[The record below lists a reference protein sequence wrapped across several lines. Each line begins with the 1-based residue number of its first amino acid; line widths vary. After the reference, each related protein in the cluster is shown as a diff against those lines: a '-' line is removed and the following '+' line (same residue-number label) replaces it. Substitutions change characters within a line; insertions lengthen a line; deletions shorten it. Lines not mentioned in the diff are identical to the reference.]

1 MTSKKFWVAT
11 GHTGAED
18 SPVWNAFEYVNGS
31 DYVRCFDSEVAAVDD
46 ARRLNRQMFDAFLE
60 AGGSMD
66 GSKEWIDD
74 APGFSV
80 QEGDPLMLFYGW
92 NFPRFNGASVQAMEA
107 ACREVEYSGYPLI
120 AFRAARDPD
129 GGYPDDG
136 SIEAL
141 YELNGDGKQLVVRFT
156 ADGTDIDFWKIDR
169 YARRID
175 AIRDGWTASDDWK

>member
-1 MTSKKFWVAT
+1 MTNKKFWVAT
-11 GHTGAED
+11 GHNGAED
-18 SPVWNAFEYVNGS
+18 SPVWGTFEYMNGS
-31 DYVRCFDSEVAAVDD
+31 DFVRCFDSETAAGDE
-46 ARRLNRQMFDAFLE
+46 ARRLNRQMWGMFAEDNPGEDIRPLLDA
-60 AGGSMD
+60 
-66 GSKEWIDD
+66 

-92 NFPRFNGASVQAMEA
+92 NFPRFNGASIQAMEA
-107 ACREVEYSGYPLI
+107 ACREVEYSGYPLL

-141 YELNGDGKQLVVRFT
+141 YELNGDGKQLVVRFA
-156 ADGTDIDFWKIDR
+156 ADGADIDFWKIDR
-169 YARRID
+169 YARRLD